1 MSYQQS
7 YLSGIMR
14 TPIGKVGGGIGGD
27 HDVSCVS

>member
-7 YLSGIMR
+7 YLSGIMS
-14 TPIGKVGGGIGGD
+14 TPIGKVGGGGGD